1 MVWTPLHATVHQT
14 LKQRQ
19 LLHKGQSILLAFSA
33 GQDSLCLLQILRD
46 LQPKW
51 QWQLAIAHCNHRWP
65 PDSDANAAHVA
76 QLAKDW
82 GLKSYSFAAPTVL
95 KGEAEGRE
103 WRYEMLRQLGEDE
116 GFSAVLTAH
125 TASDRAE
132 TLLFNL
138 FRGSGMDGL
147 QALAWQRP
155 LSQKVNLIRP
165 LLNIT
170 RPQTAAFCE
179 QFQLP
184 IWQDAMNNDLAYR
197 RNQIRLELLPR
208 LRQQFNP
215 KVDLNL
221 ARTAEILQAET
232 EYLDCEATRLL
243 QRATIPVHELATLA
257 DSWCVTALEELAI
270 AALDQPTL
278 QDSPLALQ
286 RRAIRQWLQH
296 YLNIQPNFTQIEKTV
311 ALVQGHNGDRTDP
324 FVANV
329 VAEVKHPWIWLYPLS
344 P

>member
-1 MVWTPLHATVHQT
+1 MVWTPLHATVHQI

-19 LLHKGQSILLAFSA
+19 LLHKGQSIVLAFSA
-33 GQDSLCLLQILRD
+33 GQDSMCLLQILRD

-65 PDSDANAAHVA
+65 PDSDANATHVA
-76 QLAKDW
+76 QLAQDW
-82 GLKSYSFAAPTVL
+82 GLRYYSFTAPRIL

-103 WRYEMLRQLGEDE
+103 WRYEMLLKLSEEE

-155 LSQKVNLIRP
+155 LSPQVNLIRP

-170 RPQTAAFCE
+170 RPQTATFCE
-179 QFQLP
+179 QFKLP
-184 IWQDAMNNDLAYR
+184 IWQDSMNNDLAYR
-197 RNQIRLELLPR
+197 RNQIRLELLPM

-243 QRATIPVHELATLA
+243 QRATIPVHELAKPA
-257 DSWCVTALEELAI
+257 DSGCVAI

-278 QDSPLALQ
+278 QHSPLALQ
-286 RRAIRQWLQH
+286 RRAIRQWLQQH
-296 YLNIQPNFTQIEKTV
+296 LNIQPNFSQIEKTV
-311 ALVQGHNGDRTDP
+311 ALVRGHNGDRTDP
-324 FVANV
+324 LIANV
-329 VAEVKHPWIWLYPLS
+329 VAEVRRPWICLYPLS

>member
-14 LKQRQ
+14 LRQRQ
-19 LLHKGQSILLAFSA
+19 LLQKGQSIVLAFSA
-33 GQDSLCLLQILRD
+33 GQDSMCLLQILRD

-51 QWQLAIAHCNHRWP
+51 QWPLAITHCNHRWP
-65 PDSDANAAHVA
+65 PDSDANAAHVT
-76 QLAKDW
+76 QLARDW
-82 GLKSYSFAAPTVL
+82 GLTYYSFTAPTVL

-103 WRYEMLRQLGEDE
+103 WRYERLKQLSEDE

-155 LSQKVNLIRP
+155 LSLQANLIRP
-165 LLNIT
+165 LLTIT

-184 IWQDAMNNDLAYR
+184 IWQDSMNDDLTYR
-197 RNQIRLELLPR
+197 RNQIRLELLPI

-221 ARTAEILQAET
+221 AQTAEILQAET
-232 EYLDCEATRLL
+232 EYLDCEARGLL
-243 QRATIPVHELATLA
+243 QRAIVPVREFAKP
-257 DSWCVTALEELAI
+257 AI

-278 QDSPLALQ
+278 QQSPLALQ

-296 YLNIQPNFTQIEKTV
+296 HLNIQPNFAQIDKTT
-311 ALVQGHNGDRTDP
+311 ALVWGHNGDRTDP
-324 FVANV
+324 LIANI
-329 VAEVKHPWIWLYPLS
+329 VAEVRRPWICLYPLS
-344 P
+344 S